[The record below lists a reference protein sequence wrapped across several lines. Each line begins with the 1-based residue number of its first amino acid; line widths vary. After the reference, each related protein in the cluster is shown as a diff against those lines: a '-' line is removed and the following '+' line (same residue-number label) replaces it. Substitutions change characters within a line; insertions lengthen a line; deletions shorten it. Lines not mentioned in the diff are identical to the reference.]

1 MVTAGF
7 QTNQVKNVQVRTG
20 AVRTGQIRTD
30 QIRTVQVRT
39 YTWNS
44 SVALL
49 SPTCL
54 HFYLVLKD
62 SNPLYLFN
70 SFQFVIPNFPPP
82 PLIPPV
88 KCYYLGQSNFPISEL
103 NLNCL

>member
-7 QTNQVKNVQVRTG
+7 QTNQVKKVQVSAG
-20 AVRTGQIRTD
+20 AVRTGQV
-30 QIRTVQVRT
+30 RTVQVRT

-54 HFYLVLKD
+54 NQVYQFWKHRASQGQLRALRVTYGHIMAQFGYLEVTLLRLKVIVFQATM
-62 SNPLYLFN
+62 NMICLF
-70 SFQFVIPNFPPP
+70 Q
-82 PLIPPV
+82 
-88 KCYYLGQSNFPISEL
+88 E
-103 NLNCL
+103 